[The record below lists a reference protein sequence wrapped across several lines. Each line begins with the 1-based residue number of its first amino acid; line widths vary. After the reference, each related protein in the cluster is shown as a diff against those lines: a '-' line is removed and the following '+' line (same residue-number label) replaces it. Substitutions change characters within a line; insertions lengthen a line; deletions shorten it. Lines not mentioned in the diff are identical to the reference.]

1 MVNVTFDTMPKEP
14 IPFDK
19 FAVFEPLDDV
29 NPILACQPPEWG
41 AAAHAM
47 VIDDTVH
54 YLWARRKLNNYWML
68 MHSTAPT
75 KRPWQVEHDPRNP
88 VLLPADFGFDDFT
101 VEYPFPFL
109 NPIDNKLYAYYLG
122 RQKRPPKQTGLIVC
136 KSGDFG
142 QWQRVVQSP
151 VIAATAEYERQGAS
165 HPSVAVVNDTIHI
178 IYTGESANAPNICR
192 ATAPTTNP
200 ANVSK
205 DPANPIFIGSGQAWD
220 SCGVRE
226 AEILVGPSY
235 FHIFYGGLDGKVWRI
250 GHVRTKDYLNFEFNP
265 QNPILSPDRHS
276 ATWDRDGLLTPQV
289 FHMDGYYYMLYAG
302 KKGNEWQTG
311 LAKGATI
318 AD

>member
-1 MVNVTFDTMPKEP
+1 M
-14 IPFDK
+14 
-19 FAVFEPLDDV
+19 
-29 NPILACQPPEWG
+29 
-41 AAAHAM
+41 
-47 VIDDTVH
+47 
-54 YLWARRKLNNYWML
+54 
-68 MHSTAPT
+68 
-75 KRPWQVEHDPRNP
+75 
-88 VLLPADFGFDDFT
+88 
-101 VEYPFPFL
+101 
-109 NPIDNKLYAYYLG
+109 
-122 RQKRPPKQTGLIVC
+122 C

-250 GHVRTKDYLNFEFNP
+250 GHVRTKDFLNFEFNP